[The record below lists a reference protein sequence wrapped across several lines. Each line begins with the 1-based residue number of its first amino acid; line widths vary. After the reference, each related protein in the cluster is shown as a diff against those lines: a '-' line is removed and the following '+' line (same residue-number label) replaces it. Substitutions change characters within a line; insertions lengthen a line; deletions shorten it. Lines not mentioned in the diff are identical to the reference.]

1 MNISVLFEIL
11 TLIIVGYSAHQ
22 NPDSYV
28 FVIISGIVAFIAIK
42 YITFRTTVKEIER
55 IMSLPDE
62 EQGIPLPE
70 EKPDNPQAIKI
81 AELLNRKGIP
91 TSIADT
97 LACNLSRLYQKAN
110 WVDASSKELEDGMYL
125 VFSVKK
131 TETDMEFSEY
141 YSFRKNGEWD
151 DYHFD
156 HNDKLITGFSP
167 LIANVSSFVSEEKA
181 KKTIDFVRSID
192 FDSDD
197 SDLDE

>member
-1 MNISVLFEIL
+1 MHISVLFEIL

-28 FVIISGIVAFIAIK
+28 FVIVSGIVAFIAIK

-62 EQGIPLPE
+62 EHEIPLPE

-97 LACNLSRLYQKAN
+97 LA
-110 WVDASSKELEDGMYL
+110 
-125 VFSVKK
+125 
-131 TETDMEFSEY
+131 
-141 YSFRKNGEWD
+141 
-151 DYHFD
+151 
-156 HNDKLITGFSP
+156 
-167 LIANVSSFVSEEKA
+167 
-181 KKTIDFVRSID
+181 
-192 FDSDD
+192 
-197 SDLDE
+197 